1 MKYYNDIDEEL
12 AILTNYGVSF
22 DVVRKEFGKE
32 KKVVLYFLSS
42 LANGER
48 VFELAYSI
56 MNMDRSSFMDQVM
69 SGSVEE
75 CVDINKAFV
84 AISSGMSVIIDD
96 SKMYVIET
104 REYPTRSVSEPDTE
118 KTIRGSRDG
127 FTENIIINI
136 GLIRRRIRSEN
147 FCCEIYKVG
156 SLSKCDIAICS
167 LKNKV
172 NKSVLNK
179 VKKQIEELNI
189 EALTMSDRA
198 LEEHMFKQGLNPYP
212 LVKYSERPDVIA
224 SQLLKGHIAIVV
236 DTSSSVIILPTT
248 LFEHTKHIEEYR
260 QVSIV
265 GSFIRLIRYFAIFI
279 SIFLVP
285 IWMLTLNNETFISD
299 IFVKVSTNSNVPV
312 LLQILMVEIT
322 IEILRI
328 ATIHTP
334 NQLSSAMG
342 LIATLILGQMAVE
355 IGWFAF
361 EVLLFCSISSIG
373 GFATPSYEL
382 SLANKLVKIFLILMV
397 GFFGGIGFM
406 IGVYIF
412 VILLGSIKMF
422 DVPYL
427 YPLFPFD
434 LKEINKVL
442 FRKNYNYEPR

>member
-1 MKYYNDIDEEL
+1 MIYYNGYDKEL
-12 AILTNYGVSF
+12 AKLTNFGISF
-22 DVVRKEFGKE
+22 DVNRKEFGDE

-42 LANGER
+42 LANSKS
-48 VFELAYSI
+48 VFELNYSI
-56 MNMDRSSFMDQVM
+56 MNMNKGNFLSQLM

-75 CVDINKAFV
+75 CDDVKKAFV
-84 AISSGMSVIIDD
+84 AISSGMSVVLYLD
-96 SKMYVIET
+96 KMYIVET
-104 REYPTRSVSEPDTE
+104 RDYPTRGVEEPDTE

-136 GLIRRRIRSEN
+136 GLIRRRIRSEY
-147 FCCEIYKVG
+147 FISEITKVG
-156 SLSKCDIAICS
+156 RSSKSDVVICA
-167 LKNKV
+167 LKDKV
-172 NKSVLNK
+172 NLSVLNK
-179 VKKQIEELNI
+179 IKQQIKDLDVD
-189 EALTMSDRA
+189 ALTMSDRA
-198 LEEHMFKQGLNPYP
+198 LEERLFRQGLNPFP

-224 SQLLKGHIAIVV
+224 AQLLKGHIAIVV
-236 DTSSSVIILPTT
+236 DTSSSVIIVPTT

-265 GSFIRLIRYFAIFI
+265 GSFIRLIRYVAILI

-285 IWMLTLNNETFISD
+285 IWMLTLNNENFVSN
-299 IFVKVSTNSNVPV
+299 IFVKIETQNNIPI
-312 LLQILMVEIT
+312 LAQILLVEFT

-355 IGWFAF
+355 IGWFAS
-361 EVLLFCSISSIG
+361 EVLLFCSISAIG

-382 SLANKLVKIFLILMV
+382 SLANKMTKIFMILMV
-397 GFFGGIGFM
+397 GFLGGAGFM
-406 IGVYIF
+406 IALFIF
-412 VILLGSIKMF
+412 VMYLGSIKMF

-434 LKEINKVL
+434 YKEMSKVI
-442 FRKNYNYEPR
+442 FRGISK